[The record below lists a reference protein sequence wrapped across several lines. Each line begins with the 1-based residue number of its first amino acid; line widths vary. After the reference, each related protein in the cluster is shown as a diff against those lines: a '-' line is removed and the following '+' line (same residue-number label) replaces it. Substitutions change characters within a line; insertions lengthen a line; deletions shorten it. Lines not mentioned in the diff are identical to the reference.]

1 MNILEKKKISWWQTV
16 LLAGTVLAA
25 FLKIYIGMDNDES
38 YIVTMGVRLLNGDRI
53 FKEMWELHM
62 TSAWPAGIC
71 AWVWVRLTGSFD
83 GMVIF
88 MRWVSTIAQ
97 FGTAIF
103 VYAVIKKYFRQ
114 ETAFAAGIFVA
125 NFLPRATQNMEYGQL
140 EMIFVLISVCLVFDV
155 LMKLRE
161 RQKKETQKGAMK
173 YGIAA
178 EWCLAAVCYAASV
191 LAYPTILVSAPFLG
205 YAVWRSL
212 PEKKTAYSLLFW
224 GSCAVCAGFF
234 LTFLFSYLTVPE
246 FLDNLG
252 GILSDGT
259 HSDTMKMQSYG
270 KQIVSVCGRIA
281 MILAGAVALCT
292 LYLTTESVKKRKNQ
306 PSREE
311 LKIKKQKNWRVSV
324 EMSGYASMASMA
336 LILMG
341 LNLTGIRPSGAI
353 GFQARYLLVTVLAA
367 VMLWSDAQRQR
378 LSADTG
384 TRTEKE
390 DCGDSVQPANQRQL
404 IWRIFY
410 LTGIGIY
417 IGVMIGSNMG
427 IEENASFLY
436 LCVLAAIVLFMEQI
450 PNLKKEEDAC
460 GKTAWKFASVCM
472 GIFLVGVIFTKGYF
486 VRITG
491 TGPANITEER
501 VVLEEGALKG
511 IRVDLAYK
519 EEYQE
524 KRAEVSGETGEED
537 NALILC
543 DNAIYNLSST
553 GNFTSATCIS
563 TPVYNEEWVQYY
575 GKEEHGMPTVLF
587 LDRRKYANWETFREC
602 EFGAYLTE
610 KYRLNEN
617 SWETGKEFYMLRL
630 EEKR

>member
-71 AWVWVRLTGSFD
+71 AWIWVRLTGSFD
-83 GMVIF
+83 GIVIF

-97 FGTAIF
+97 CGTAIF

-161 RQKKETQKGAMK
+161 WQKKETQKGAMK
-173 YGIAA
+173 YRIAA
-178 EWCLAAVCYAASV
+178 EWCLSAVCYAVAV
-191 LAYPTILVSAPFLG
+191 LAYPTILVSAPFLC
-205 YAVWRSL
+205 YAIWRSL
-212 PEKKTAYSLLFW
+212 PEKKAAYSVLFW

-234 LTFLFSYLTVPE
+234 LAFLFSYLTVPE

-270 KQIVSVCGRIA
+270 KQIMSVCGRIA

-292 LYLTTESVKKRKNQ
+292 LYLITESVKKRKNQ
-306 PSREE
+306 PSGE
-311 LKIKKQKNWRVSV
+311 KIKKQKNWLVSA
-324 EMSGYASMASMA
+324 EILGYASMASMA

-341 LNLTGIRPSGAI
+341 LNLTGLRPSGAI

-367 VMLWSDAQRQR
+367 VMMWSGTQRQR
-378 LSADTG
+378 LSAGADRKTA
-384 TRTEKE
+384 EE
-390 DCGDSVQPANQRQL
+390 DCGKRVQPANQRQL
-404 IWRIFY
+404 IWNIFY

-436 LCVLAAIVLFMEQI
+436 LCVLVAIVLFMEQI

-460 GKTAWKFASVCM
+460 GKTAWKFASLCM

-511 IRVDLAYK
+511 IRVDQAYK
-519 EEYQE
+519 EEYLE

-543 DNAIYNLSST
+543 DNAIYNLSSRGT
-553 GNFTSATCIS
+553 FTSATCIS

-575 GKEEHGMPTVLF
+575 RKEEHGMPTVLF
-587 LDRRKYANWETFREC
+587 LDRRKFTSLDTFREC

-610 KYRLNEN
+610 KYRLSEN
-617 SWETGKEFYMLRL
+617 CWETGKEFYILRL

>member
-1 MNILEKKKISWWQTV
+1 
-16 LLAGTVLAA
+16 
-25 FLKIYIGMDNDES
+25 
-38 YIVTMGVRLLNGDRI
+38 
-53 FKEMWELHM
+53 
-62 TSAWPAGIC
+62 
-71 AWVWVRLTGSFD
+71 
-83 GMVIF
+83 
-88 MRWVSTIAQ
+88 
-97 FGTAIF
+97 
-103 VYAVIKKYFRQ
+103 
-114 ETAFAAGIFVA
+114 
-125 NFLPRATQNMEYGQL
+125 
-140 EMIFVLISVCLVFDV
+140 
-155 LMKLRE
+155 
-161 RQKKETQKGAMK
+161 
-173 YGIAA
+173 
-178 EWCLAAVCYAASV
+178 
-191 LAYPTILVSAPFLG
+191 
-205 YAVWRSL
+205 
-212 PEKKTAYSLLFW
+212 
-224 GSCAVCAGFF
+224 
-234 LTFLFSYLTVPE
+234 
-246 FLDNLG
+246 
-252 GILSDGT
+252 
-259 HSDTMKMQSYG
+259 
-270 KQIVSVCGRIA
+270 
-281 MILAGAVALCT
+281 
-292 LYLTTESVKKRKNQ
+292 
-306 PSREE
+306 
-311 LKIKKQKNWRVSV
+311 
-324 EMSGYASMASMA
+324 MASMA

-384 TRTEKE
+384 TGTEKE
-390 DCGDSVQPANQRQL
+390 DCGDSVQPAKQRQL

-511 IRVDLAYK
+511 IRVDWAYK
-519 EEYQE
+519 GEYQE

-563 TPVYNEEWVQYY
+563 TPVYNDEWVQYY
-575 GKEEHGMPTVLF
+575 AKEEHGMPTVLF
-587 LDRRKYANWETFREC
+587 LDRRKYANWEKFREC

>member
-114 ETAFAAGIFVA
+114 ETAFAAASLWLISCRV
-125 NFLPRATQNMEYGQL
+125 RSQNMEYGQL

-306 PSREE
+306 PSG
-311 LKIKKQKNWRVSV
+311 KNS
-324 EMSGYASMASMA
+324 
-336 LILMG
+336 
-341 LNLTGIRPSGAI
+341 
-353 GFQARYLLVTVLAA
+353 
-367 VMLWSDAQRQR
+367 
-378 LSADTG
+378 
-384 TRTEKE
+384 K
-390 DCGDSVQPANQRQL
+390 
-404 IWRIFY
+404 
-410 LTGIGIY
+410 
-417 IGVMIGSNMG
+417 
-427 IEENASFLY
+427 
-436 LCVLAAIVLFMEQI
+436 
-450 PNLKKEEDAC
+450 
-460 GKTAWKFASVCM
+460 
-472 GIFLVGVIFTKGYF
+472 
-486 VRITG
+486 
-491 TGPANITEER
+491 
-501 VVLEEGALKG
+501 
-511 IRVDLAYK
+511 
-519 EEYQE
+519 
-524 KRAEVSGETGEED
+524 
-537 NALILC
+537 
-543 DNAIYNLSST
+543 
-553 GNFTSATCIS
+553 
-563 TPVYNEEWVQYY
+563 
-575 GKEEHGMPTVLF
+575 
-587 LDRRKYANWETFREC
+587 
-602 EFGAYLTE
+602 
-610 KYRLNEN
+610 
-617 SWETGKEFYMLRL
+617 
-630 EEKR
+630 